1 MRGELK
7 WGAHA
12 WVVALLAAALAATAW
27 WAWRENATINGI
39 RAAMSAQDA
48 SRSRDQAEITR
59 LKVLVSTLGE
69 LKAQAAVPLAP
80 TKEAAGATSGAT
92 ERTVDLLPYI
102 QKDPLYADLHRRRM
116 LQQVRRRYG
125 DLKFLG
131 LPPDQ
136 EARLTLLL
144 SNKMSA
150 YQDGHDAALAQG
162 IADGTPEMGRAI
174 NQTSKSA
181 DDEIKALVGDSG
193 FQDLNTRASL
203 VTARNSINMALSPYF
218 LTGGQA
224 LSLDQMNALADAQY
238 QFKGTP
244 SELDQAMRDRASQVL
259 TPDQLEIFLQ
269 NRTLDQESRD
279 LQQRATDAATKETGT
294 TSFRWGNW

>member
-1 MRGELK
+1 MHGDQRRYVPG
-7 WGAHA
+7 WI
-12 WVVALLAAALAATAW
+12 VALLAAGLVATTW
-27 WAWRENATINGI
+27 WAWRET
-39 RAAMSAQDA
+39 AAIHDLRDAAAAQDA
-48 SRSRDQAEITR
+48 LVSRAQAEITR
-59 LKVLVSTLGE
+59 LKSLVSSLGD
-69 LKAQAAVPLAP
+69 LKARAVAP
-80 TKEAAGATSGAT
+80 PVPAKDGAGAAPGAAD
-92 ERTVDLLPYI
+92 RGVDLLPYI

-150 YQDGHDAALAQG
+150 FQDGHDAAVAQG
-162 IADGTPEMGRAI
+162 IADGTQEMARAI
-174 NQTSKSA
+174 NQTAKTA
-181 DDEIKALVGDSG
+181 DDEIKALVGESG
-193 FQDLNTRASL
+193 FQDLNTRSSL

-218 LTGGQA
+218 LPSGQA
-224 LSLDQMNALADAQY
+224 LSLDQLNALADVQN

-244 SELDQAMRDRASQVL
+244 SEFDQAMRDRASQVL

-269 NRTLDQESRD
+269 NRTLDQDSRD
-279 LQQRATDAATKETGT
+279 LQQRATDAAQKETGT
-294 TSFRWGNW
+294 TSFRMGNW